1 MTPKPD
7 RFEAQTVGKG
17 ISYRGPVGYGLATAA
32 VALWGNEQAKGF
44 LAGYGYTEVSDAA
57 LETIRR
63 NKPAELE
70 RIRTRAREAEH
81 ARRAEIARQLTREL
95 VERLAASDKDP
106 R

>member
-1 MTPKPD
+1 M
-7 RFEAQTVGKG
+7 GKG
-17 ISYRGPVGYGLATAA
+17 ISYRDPLSYALATAA
-32 VALWGNEQAKGF
+32 LALWDNEQAKAF

-70 RIRTRAREAEH
+70 RIRTKAAEAER
-81 ARRAEIARQLTREL
+81 ARRAEIARQITREL
-95 VERLAASDKDP
+95 VQRPAAPHQDP

>member
-1 MTPKPD
+1 M
-7 RFEAQTVGKG
+7 GKG
-17 ISYRGPVGYGLATAA
+17 ISFRDPLSYDLATAA
-32 VALWGNEQAKGF
+32 VAFWGNEQAKAF

-70 RIRTRAREAEH
+70 KIRRKAREAEL

-95 VERLAASDKDP
+95 VERPAAPNQDP